1 MSWCKKIFGT
11 NKPIIGMVHLKALPG
26 TANFDGDMEK
36 IYAAALKDAKAL
48 EAGGV
53 NGIMVEN
60 DGDIP
65 FSHLLTTEQTAA
77 LAALTAVIKEH
88 TNVPIGVD
96 AAFCDYKSGLACA
109 KGARADFI
117 RLPVFVD
124 TVVSFNGIMEAC
136 CDEALKYRK
145 AIDAT
150 EVKILADV
158 QVKYTHMLNSNI
170 SLEESA
176 VWAQAC
182 GADGVIV
189 TGSHTGGETPIDAV
203 KRVKNTVKIPVFI
216 GSGVTTDNA
225 DEQLN
230 IADGAIVGSSI
241 KSDGVI
247 DTEKVKKLMNKIE
260 HK

>member
-1 MSWCKKIFGT
+1 MSWCEELFGT

-36 IYAAALKDAKAL
+36 VYTAAIKDAKAL
-48 EAGGV
+48 EEGGV

-60 DGDIP
+60 DGDMP
-65 FSHLLTTEQTAA
+65 FSHLLSIEQTAA

-88 TNVPIGVD
+88 TNIPIGVD
-96 AAFCDYKSGLACA
+96 AAFSDYKSALACA

-117 RLPVFVD
+117 RLAVFVD
-124 TVVSFNGIMEAC
+124 TVVSFNGVMEAC
-136 CDEALKYRK
+136 SGEALKYRK

-176 VWAQAC
+176 VWAGAC

-189 TGSHTGGETPIDAV
+189 TGSHTGGETPLDAV
-203 KRVKNTVKIPVFI
+203 KRVKSKVKIPVFI

-225 DEQLN
+225 DEQLD
-230 IADGAIVGSSI
+230 IADGAIVGSSL
-241 KSDGVI
+241 KTDGVI
-247 DTEKVKKLMNKIE
+247 DSGKVRELMDKIE
-260 HK
+260 K